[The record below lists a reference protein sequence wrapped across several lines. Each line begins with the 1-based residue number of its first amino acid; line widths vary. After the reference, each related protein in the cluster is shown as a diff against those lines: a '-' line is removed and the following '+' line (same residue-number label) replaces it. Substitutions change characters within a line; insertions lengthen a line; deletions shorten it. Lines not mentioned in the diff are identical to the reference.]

1 MIIKLLQGNCD
12 RCEVSSAGVRL
23 KTLVLDIHFGSGQM
37 GKAME
42 GKVKIRI
49 IETAGINC
57 CVAAC
62 DGQKVHDRIAD
73 AFREN
78 RKVELSFAETDE
90 LTPAF
95 LNSAVGQLYGTFQA
109 ELIEKSLSFTDLEPE
124 DEIVLKRV
132 MERAK
137 GYFEHAYS
145 CRKALRDVIGGED
158 A

>member
-1 MIIKLLQGNCD
+1 MAFFQEKSRL
-12 RCEVSSAGVRL
+12 SRL
-23 KTLVLDIHFGSGQM
+23 KSSRLKSVLPDILEGSDNR

-42 GKVKIRI
+42 EKVKIKI

-73 AFREN
+73 ALRKN
-78 RKVELSFAETDE
+78 MKVELSFVEIDE

-95 LNSAVGQLYGTFQA
+95 LNAAVGQLYGTFQA
-109 ELIEKSLSFTDLEPE
+109 ELIEKSLFFTDLDPE
-124 DEIVLKRV
+124 DEIILKRV

-137 GYFEHAYS
+137 GYFELAYS
-145 CRKALRDVIGGED
+145 CRKAFRDVMGGED

>member
-1 MIIKLLQGNCD
+1 
-12 RCEVSSAGVRL
+12 
-23 KTLVLDIHFGSGQM
+23 M
-37 GKAME
+37 GKSGAE
-42 GKVKIRI
+42 KVKIKI
-49 IETAGINC
+49 IETAGGNC

-62 DGQKVHDRIAD
+62 DGQKVHDRIAE
-73 AFREN
+73 AFRKN
-78 RKVELSFAETDE
+78 RKVELSFAENDE

-109 ELIEKSLSFTDLEPE
+109 ELIEKNLSFTDIDSE

-137 GYFEHAYS
+137 EYFEHAYS

>member
-1 MIIKLLQGNCD
+1 
-12 RCEVSSAGVRL
+12 
-23 KTLVLDIHFGSGQM
+23 M
-37 GKAME
+37 GKVTE
-42 GKVKIRI
+42 ERVKVRI
-49 IETAGINC
+49 IETAGSSC

-73 AFREN
+73 DFHKN
-78 RKVELSFAETDE
+78 RKVDLSFAETNE
-90 LTPAF
+90 ITPAF
-95 LNSAVGQLYGTFQA
+95 LNAAVGQLYGTFPA
-109 ELIEKSLSFTDLEPE
+109 ELIEKNLSFTDLDPE
-124 DEIVLKRV
+124 DEASIKRV

>member
-1 MIIKLLQGNCD
+1 
-12 RCEVSSAGVRL
+12 
-23 KTLVLDIHFGSGQM
+23 M
-37 GKAME
+37 GKSE
-42 GKVKIRI
+42 EEKVKIKI

-62 DGQKVHDRIAD
+62 DGQKVHDRITV
-73 AFREN
+73 AFQKN
-78 RKVELSFAETDE
+78 SKVELSFAETNE

-95 LNSAVGQLYGTFQA
+95 LNAAVGQLYGTFHA
-109 ELIEKSLSFTDLEPE
+109 DLIEKNLSFIDLDPE

>member
-1 MIIKLLQGNCD
+1 
-12 RCEVSSAGVRL
+12 
-23 KTLVLDIHFGSGQM
+23 M
-37 GKAME
+37 GKVTE
-42 GKVKIRI
+42 EKVKIRI
-49 IETAGINC
+49 IETAGNNF

-62 DGQKVHDRIAD
+62 DGQKVHDRIAE
-73 AFREN
+73 AFRKN
-78 RKVELSFAETDE
+78 SKVELSFAETDE

-109 ELIEKSLSFTDLEPE
+109 EMIEKSLSFTDLDPE

-137 GYFEHAYS
+137 GYFEHESS
-145 CRKALRDVIGGED
+145 CRKAFRDLIGGED

>member
-1 MIIKLLQGNCD
+1 
-12 RCEVSSAGVRL
+12 
-23 KTLVLDIHFGSGQM
+23 M
-37 GKAME
+37 GKSE
-42 GKVKIRI
+42 EEKVKIKI

-73 AFREN
+73 AFHKN
-78 RKVELSFAETDE
+78 SKVELSFAETNE

-95 LNSAVGQLYGTFQA
+95 LNAAVGQLYGIFQA
-109 ELIEKSLSFTDLEPE
+109 ELIEKSLSFTDIDPE
-124 DEIVLKRV
+124 NETALKRV

-137 GYFEHAYS
+137 GYFEHAYP
-145 CRKALRDVIGGED
+145 CRKAFRDVIGGED

>member
-1 MIIKLLQGNCD
+1 
-12 RCEVSSAGVRL
+12 
-23 KTLVLDIHFGSGQM
+23 M
-37 GKAME
+37 GKATE
-42 GKVKIRI
+42 EKVKIKI
-49 IETAGINC
+49 IEAAGINC

-62 DGQKVHDRIAD
+62 DGQKVHDKVAD
-73 AFREN
+73 AFSKN
-78 RKVELSFAETDE
+78 RKVELSFSETDE

-95 LNSAVGQLYGTFQA
+95 LNAAVGQLYGTFQA
-109 ELIEKSLSFTDLEPE
+109 ALIEKNLSFTDLDPE
-124 DEIVLKRV
+124 DEVILKRV

>member
-1 MIIKLLQGNCD
+1 
-12 RCEVSSAGVRL
+12 
-23 KTLVLDIHFGSGQM
+23 M

-42 GKVKIRI
+42 EKIKIRI
-49 IETAGINC
+49 IEIAGINC

-62 DGQKVHDRIAD
+62 DGQKVHDSIAD

-78 RKVELSFAETDE
+78 SKVELSFAEVDE

-95 LNSAVGQLYGTFQA
+95 LNAAIGQLYGIFQA
-109 ELIEKSLSFTDLEPE
+109 ELIEKSLFFADLDPE
-124 DEIVLKRV
+124 DEIILKRV

-137 GYFEHAYS
+137 GYFEDVYS
-145 CRKALRDVIGGED
+145 CKKAFRDVIGGED

>member
-1 MIIKLLQGNCD
+1 M
-12 RCEVSSAGVRL
+12 
-23 KTLVLDIHFGSGQM
+23 
-37 GKAME
+37 
-42 GKVKIRI
+42 GKVKEERVKLRI
-49 IETAGINC
+49 IEAAGSNF

-62 DGQKVHDRIAD
+62 DGQKVHDIIVD
-73 AFREN
+73 AFRKN
-78 RKVELSFAETDE
+78 RRVELSFAENDE

-95 LNSAVGQLYGTFQA
+95 LNAAVGQLYGTFPA
-109 ELIEKSLSFTDLEPE
+109 EIIEKNLSFTDLDPE
-124 DEIVLKRV
+124 DEAVLKRV

>member
-1 MIIKLLQGNCD
+1 
-12 RCEVSSAGVRL
+12 
-23 KTLVLDIHFGSGQM
+23 M
-37 GKAME
+37 GKATE
-42 GKVKIRI
+42 EKVKIKI

-62 DGQKVHDRIAD
+62 DGQKVHDKIAD
-73 AFREN
+73 AFRKN
-78 RKVELSFAETDE
+78 RIVELSFAETNE

-109 ELIEKSLSFTDLEPE
+109 EIIEKSLSFTDLDHE

-137 GYFEHAYS
+137 VYFEHAYS
-145 CRKALRDVIGGED
+145 CRKALRDVIGGDD

>member
-1 MIIKLLQGNCD
+1 
-12 RCEVSSAGVRL
+12 
-23 KTLVLDIHFGSGQM
+23 M
-37 GKAME
+37 GKVTE
-42 GKVKIRI
+42 ERVKVRI
-49 IETAGINC
+49 IETAGSNC

-73 AFREN
+73 DFRKN

-95 LNSAVGQLYGTFQA
+95 LNAAVGQLYGTFPA
-109 ELIEKSLSFTDLEPE
+109 ELIEKTLSFTDLDPE
-124 DEIVLKRV
+124 DEAVIKRV

-137 GYFEHAYS
+137 SYFEHAYS

>member
-1 MIIKLLQGNCD
+1 
-12 RCEVSSAGVRL
+12 
-23 KTLVLDIHFGSGQM
+23 M
-37 GKAME
+37 GKATE
-42 GKVKIRI
+42 EQVKIKI
-49 IETAGINC
+49 IEAAGINC
-57 CVAAC
+57 CVAAR

-78 RKVELSFAETDE
+78 SKVELSFAEIDE

-95 LNSAVGQLYGTFQA
+95 LNAAVGQLYGTFSA
-109 ELIEKSLSFTDLEPE
+109 ELIEKILSFSDLDPE

-137 GYFEHAYS
+137 GYFEDAYS
-145 CRKALRDVIGGED
+145 CKKAFRDVIGGED

>member
-1 MIIKLLQGNCD
+1 M
-12 RCEVSSAGVRL
+12 REA
-23 KTLVLDIHFGSGQM
+23 T
-37 GKAME
+37 E
-42 GKVKIRI
+42 EKVKIKI
-49 IETAGINC
+49 IETAGIHC

-62 DGQKVHDRIAD
+62 DGQKVHDRIAE
-73 AFREN
+73 AFHEN

-95 LNSAVGQLYGTFQA
+95 LNSAVGQLYGTFPV
-109 ELIEKSLSFTDLEPE
+109 ELIEKNLSFTDLDPE
-124 DEIVLKRV
+124 DEVILKRV

-137 GYFEHAYS
+137 DYFEHAYS